1 MLFCRHIVDSDS
13 DKWCAIH
20 LHAASNCTTTT
31 ANAAISA
38 SNTKLSEQSLRQR
51 SVGRGINNRCEIIT
65 NVRKF
70 ICIFC
75 TSLRQEQTQCAT
87 KDYRRIFVLFLQAS
101 LSVSQAV
108 CEITKFTTDNLRV
121 KTTKSSKIN
130 QQFIVCCMQCV
141 QKVYIYE
148 IVQNWAGG

>member
-1 MLFCRHIVDSDS
+1 MQQAIAQQQQQMLLS
-13 DKWCAIH
+13 AQ
-20 LHAASNCTTTT
+20 ATPN
-31 ANAAISA
+31 SA
-38 SNTKLSEQSLRQR
+38 SNLCG
-51 SVGRGINNRCEIIT
+51 SVLWGGNNRCEIIT

-130 QQFIVCCMQCV
+130 QQLIVCCIQCV
-141 QKVYIYE
+141 QKLYIYE